1 MNTTRGRVPFTLRGL
16 GGGLAGSL
24 ALQGAAVLV
33 EVAIGRRLGASGL
46 GTYAVAAN
54 LPGLFSATITFG
66 IAAAVGA
73 AIAEADERRDPRHSQ
88 AVFLSGLVAAVSIG
102 VLGAFALSVAAVPI
116 ATLLLSDAGASD
128 AIRIFA
134 ATMPLNAIGAVAGTA
149 AVALRHVRAEASYRM
164 VDAVVRVTSIP
175 ALLAGAGVR
184 DIALIAL
191 LAQGIA
197 IPFVLV
203 PILRSWPAST
213 WRAPRASGGRS
224 YAGFAFWQVIATS
237 VWLVP
242 RRLDTIVV
250 AAVLGTTA
258 AGVYRAC
265 LLLGSTV
272 GLVLSALQSV
282 FLSVA
287 ARRLASG
294 GPAALFDHY
303 RRVTR
308 TALALSAPIAAF
320 WCVAGSAALSVLGA
334 PFVAGVDALVVIAI
348 GHLVLVAGGHSTSA
362 LLLLRG
368 PAAALNTAASAIAQ
382 LTVLPILAAF
392 AGLTGAAGAVALGY
406 VVLHAL
412 QVRGLALLPGV
423 HRVVDRPLLSAWLG
437 GMGVVT
443 IAMLAGRVLPVIPA
457 LVVLCLALVPYTAVV
472 VRVVLPAGERKLLR
486 EIITPGARDVRAS
499 SPPVAP

>member
-1 MNTTRGRVPFTLRGL
+1 MPFTLRGL

-73 AIAEADERRDPRHSQ
+73 AIAEADERRDPRHSH

-102 VLGAFALSVAAVPI
+102 ALGAFALSLAAEPI
-116 ATLLLSDAGASD
+116 ATLLLSGTGASD

-134 ATMPLNAIGAVAGTA
+134 ATMPLNAIGAVAGSA
-149 AVALRHVRAEASYRM
+149 AVALRDVRAEASYRM
-164 VDAVVRVTSIP
+164 VDAAVRLTSIP

-184 DIALIAL
+184 EIALIAL

-197 IPFVLV
+197 IPFVFV

-224 YAGFAFWQVIATS
+224 YARFAVWQVVATS

-272 GLVLSALQSV
+272 GLVLGALQSV

-294 GPAALFDHY
+294 GPAALLDHY

-308 TALALSAPIAAF
+308 MALSLSAPIAAF

-348 GHLVLVAGGHSTSA
+348 AHLVLVAGGHSTSA

-382 LTVLPILAAF
+382 LTFLPILAAS
-392 AGLTGAAGAVALGY
+392 AGLTGAAGALVLGY
-406 VVLHAL
+406 VVLQAL
-412 QVRGLALLPGV
+412 QVRGLALLPGAPV
-423 HRVVDRPLLSAWLG
+423 VVDRQHLLAGLG
-437 GMGVVT
+437 AAGVV
-443 IAMLAGRVLPVIPA
+443 AVGMFAGRTLPLVPA
-457 LVVLCLALVPYTAVV
+457 LLVLGFALVPYSVVV
-472 VRVVLPAGERKLLR
+472 VRAVLPAGERQLLR
-486 EIITPGARDVRAS
+486 EIIVPGARDVNAS
-499 SPPVAP
+499 SSRAGE